1 MVYLQDMSTLRFAM
15 AYDKLVL
22 LQTIFGGGPRTSGA
36 EVDGDQVRFRMGA
49 VFSLAVPRSSIR
61 SALRSQAQVGG
72 TRGVHGGAG
81 RWLVNGSADGLVE
94 VRLDPPGRTRPRL
107 ATFFRPA
114 RVEILTLS
122 LVDPDGFIA
131 AVS

>member
-1 MVYLQDMSTLRFAM
+1 MVYQQYMSTQRFAM

-22 LQTIFGGGPRTSGA
+22 LQTIFGGGPRSSGV
-36 EVDGDQVRFRMGA
+36 EVDAGQVRFRMGV
-49 VFSLAVPRSSIR
+49 VFSLDVPQTSIR
-61 SALRSQAQVGG
+61 SARRSQADVGG
-72 TRGVHGGAG
+72 TRGVHGRAG
-81 RWLVNGSADGLVE
+81 RWLLNGSADGLVE
-94 VRLDPPGRTRPRL
+94 VQLDPPGRTRPRL

-114 RVEILTLS
+114 EVQVLTLS